1 MQAKQ
6 KRQRAARER
15 RVNRLR
21 NGVIGFAVLVAAVVA
36 GYGLLYSSGATDSGE
51 IVEGEHYRVIDDPMR
66 RRPGAPIVVTEF
78 FSYGCIH
85 CRNFEPLVAGWQRDL
100 PDDVRF
106 ERAPVSFNAAWA
118 LLAQA
123 YFALEAAGGLE
134 ANHERFFR
142 AIHDNGRQF
151 LSGTTSP
158 TLSPAA
164 GWSAR
169 RSWMP
174 SIRPRCARRQAE
186 RNALARRFEIAGT
199 PTMVVAG
206 RYAVTMDAGRRQAL
220 KTVDHLIGLERGRG
234 GDPGASRIVDP
245 PSSRVPRLFL

>member
-1 MQAKQ
+1 MQTTQ
-6 KRQRAARER
+6 KRKRAAQARN
-15 RVNRLR
+15 VNRLR
-21 NGVIGFAVLVAAVVA
+21 NGIIGFAVLLAAVVA
-36 GYGLLYSSGATDSGE
+36 GYGLLYSSGVTESGD
-51 IVEGEHYRVIDDPMR
+51 IVEGEHYRLIGDPMR

-85 CRNFEPLVAGWQRDL
+85 CKNFEPLVAAWQRDL

-151 LSGTTSP
+151 LSVDDI
-158 TLSPAA
+158 ADFVA
-164 GWSAR
+164 GRGVERGAFLEAFNSAPVR
-169 RSWMP
+169 
-174 SIRPRCARRQAE
+174 RRQAE
-186 RNALARRFEIAGT
+186 RNALSRRFQIAVT
-199 PTMVVAG
+199 PTVVVAG

-220 KTVDHLIGLERGRG
+220 KTVDYLIGLERG
-234 GDPGASRIVDP
+234 GAES
-245 PSSRVPRLFL
+245 

>member
-6 KRQRAARER
+6 KRKRAAQER
-15 RVNRLR
+15 RINRVR
-21 NGVIGFAVLVAAVVA
+21 NGVIVFAVLVAAVVA
-36 GYGLLYSSGATDSGE
+36 GYGLLYSSGATESGE
-51 IVEGEHYRVIDDPMR
+51 IVEGEHYRVIDDPLR

-151 LSGTTSP
+151 LSVDNIADFVAGRGVERQAFLDAFNS
-158 TLSPAA
+158 AA
-164 GWSAR
+164 VR
-169 RSWMP
+169 
-174 SIRPRCARRQAE
+174 RRQAE
-186 RNALARRFEIAGT
+186 RNALARRFEIAAT

-220 KTVDHLIGLERGRG
+220 KTVDHLIGLERG
-234 GDPGASRIVDP
+234 GAETQAP
-245 PSSRVPRLFL
+245 PAS

>member
-6 KRQRAARER
+6 KRKRAAQER
-15 RVNRLR
+15 KVNRLR
-21 NGVIGFAVLVAAVVA
+21 NGIIGFAVLLAVAVAV
-36 GYGLLYSSGATDSGE
+36 YGLLYSSGVTESGD
-51 IVEGEHYRVIDDPMR
+51 IVEGEHYRVIDDPLR

-85 CRNFEPLVAGWQRDL
+85 CKNFEPLVAAWQHGL

-118 LLAQA
+118 LLAQT

-151 LSGTTSP
+151 LSVDDVADFVAGRGVERQAFVDAFNSP
-158 TLSPAA
+158 EV
-164 GWSAR
+164 R
-169 RSWMP
+169 
-174 SIRPRCARRQAE
+174 RRQAE
-186 RNALARRFEIAGT
+186 RNALSRRFEIAGT
-199 PTMVVAG
+199 PTVVVAG

-220 KTVDHLIGLERGRG
+220 KTVDHLIGLERG
-234 GDPGASRIVDP
+234 ATE
-245 PSSRVPRLFL
+245 